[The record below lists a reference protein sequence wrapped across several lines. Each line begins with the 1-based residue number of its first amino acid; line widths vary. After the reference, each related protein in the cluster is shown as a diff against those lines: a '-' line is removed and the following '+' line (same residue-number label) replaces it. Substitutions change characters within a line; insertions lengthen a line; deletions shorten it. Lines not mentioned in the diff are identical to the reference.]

1 MNKNTTFLKNIIF
14 KYLPENFPTA
24 TSQKLALQFP
34 QAYNVEHLTE
44 IALAKVGGYDFV
56 YASGYDFSDYSDS
69 KTTSVNYNTKVIE
82 IMSVENK
89 IGSLRICCYN
99 LFKNCVDYFFVPK
112 ENVKEVAERCYG
124 KQKHK
129 QRIKARYNTK
139 KDSYTKLEKYRVKDF
154 TTLATLS

>member
-56 YASGYDFSDYSDS
+56 DASGYDFSDY
-69 KTTSVNYNTKVIE
+69 
-82 IMSVENK
+82 
-89 IGSLRICCYN
+89 
-99 LFKNCVDYFFVPK
+99 
-112 ENVKEVAERCYG
+112 
-124 KQKHK
+124 
-129 QRIKARYNTK
+129 
-139 KDSYTKLEKYRVKDF
+139 
-154 TTLATLS
+154 